1 MMTEFGNR
9 PPEFAVHKIGDMAQ
23 VNFYT
28 DISRL
33 PDTEN
38 GEQWQ
43 ANELHLT
50 VPWRQ
55 GLEQTVSN
63 NYAAWLSKAQD
74 QVGIVPPPTIEERV
88 ATVEEAAL
96 DLAELQSEMLY
107 QLCLMEMGVNAN
119 DL

>member
-9 PPEFAVHKIGDMAQ
+9 PPEFAVHRIGDMAQ

-28 DISRL
+28 DIGRL

-38 GEQWQ
+38 GERWQ

-55 GLEQTVSN
+55 GLEQTVSD
-63 NYAAWLSKAQD
+63 NYAAWLAMAQEAA
-74 QVGIVPPPTIEERV
+74 GIEPPPTVEDRV
-88 ATVEEAAL
+88 GAVEGKTAAL
-96 DLAELQSEMLY
+96 EETLDALF
-107 QLCLMEMGVNAN
+107 GGTV
-119 DL
+119 

>member
-28 DISRL
+28 DTSRL

-38 GEQWQ
+38 GERWQ

-55 GLEQTVSN
+55 GLEQTISD
-63 NYAAWLSKAQD
+63 NYAAWMAMAQEAA
-74 QVGIVPPPTIEERV
+74 GIEPAPSIEERV
-88 ATVEEAAL
+88 ATVEEAVTL
-96 DLAELQSEMLY
+96 IAEVVL
-107 QLCLMEMGVNAN
+107 
-119 DL
+119 

>member
-1 MMTEFGNR
+1 MTEFSNR
-9 PPEFAVHKIGDMAQ
+9 PPEFAVHKIGDTAQ

-28 DISRL
+28 DAERL

-38 GEQWQ
+38 GERWQ

-55 GLEQTVSN
+55 GLEQAVRD
-63 NYAAWLSKAQD
+63 NYAAWLMMAQEAA
-74 QVGIVPPPTIEERV
+74 GIEPALTIEERV
-88 ATVEEAAL
+88 ATVEESTL

-107 QLCLMEMGVNAN
+107 QLCLMEMGVNEN

>member
-28 DISRL
+28 DIEQL

-38 GEQWQ
+38 GERWQ

-50 VPWRQ
+50 VPWRR
-55 GLEQTVSN
+55 GLEQTVGD
-63 NYAAWLSKAQD
+63 NYAAWLAMAQEAA
-74 QVGIVPPPTIEERV
+74 GIEPEPSIEERV
-88 ATVEEAAL
+88 TTVEEAVTL
-96 DLAELQSEMLY
+96 MAEAVL
-107 QLCLMEMGVNAN
+107 
-119 DL
+119 

>member
-28 DISRL
+28 DIKQL

-38 GEQWQ
+38 GERWQ

-55 GLEQTVSN
+55 GLEQTVGD
-63 NYAAWLSKAQD
+63 NYAAWLAMAQEAA
-74 QVGIVPPPTIEERV
+74 GIEPEPIIEERV
-88 ATVEEAAL
+88 TTVDEAAL

-107 QLCLMEMGVNAN
+107 QLCLMELGVNAN